1 MNHAYRLYVTFENE
15 MERLKSVFHLVRN
28 DYVVSSILSFHKMGV
43 EILNSTPKLN
53 IWLYIKATK

>member
-43 EILNSTPKLN
+43 EILNSTP
-53 IWLYIKATK
+53 